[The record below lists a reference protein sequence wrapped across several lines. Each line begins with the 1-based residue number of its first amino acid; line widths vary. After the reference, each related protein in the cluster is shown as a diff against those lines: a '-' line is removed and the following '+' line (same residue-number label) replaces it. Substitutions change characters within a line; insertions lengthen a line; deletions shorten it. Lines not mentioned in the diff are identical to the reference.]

1 MALAAVVVEA
11 EEAAVCGIWM
21 KGFATKP
28 CAAFCEPWLLLKI
41 ISGKNP
47 NPEKKT
53 LKQVF

>member
-1 MALAAVVVEA
+1 MALAAVVV
-11 EEAAVCGIWM
+11 EAAVCGIWM

>member
-1 MALAAVVVEA
+1 MALAAVVV
-11 EEAAVCGIWM
+11 EAAVCGIWM

-47 NPEKKT
+47 DPEKKT